1 MSDLFRCFWKLEFL
15 SRDDMRA
22 AWWFACSRRAPTM
35 WCTLGDT
42 SLTIAREVKLEEEDV
57 SIPLTP
63 MLSNAG
69 FGGDSAKTVVRSTV
83 LFQYAQIWS

>member
-1 MSDLFRCFWKLEFL
+1 M
-15 SRDDMRA
+15 
-22 AWWFACSRRAPTM
+22 
-35 WCTLGDT
+35 
-42 SLTIAREVKLEEEDV
+42 EEEDV

-63 MLSNAG
+63 MLSSAG